1 MRAHPPRPL
10 GVVPL
15 LLLLLSGARG
25 SDDAC
30 AGGHV
35 VATATDVD
43 FFPLCCVQD
52 SGILM
57 SSWQASGYDIA
68 AFENLYVTVHNG
80 SYSWPPSDYLIAN
93 AMTFVLERD
102 DGNYYYFKYSNY
114 PADYV
119 AQQTPLSIGSD
130 SSIPD
135 TKVTLTAY
143 AAGCAPAHPPPAPP
157 PVSALCI
164 DNIWPL
170 FATAAEADAVSPSAS
185 HHTHTLEGAIWYM
198 PDGLSG
204 AQHTGDC
211 PAHATRIAPS
221 KPPPSPYPARPPPPS
236 APSPPSP
243 PTPPSSPPP
252 LAPREGMISWEP
264 WMPVVVLGIGG
275 PLLLVGILLMSIR
288 CCNLYRMDPR
298 ASEEQR
304 LVRQDREL
312 AYRNAAS
319 LQLDRALSKAEA
331 LGSKSSVS
339 STAQPGPRRVQ
350 FVL

>member
-1 MRAHPPRPL
+1 M
-10 GVVPL
+10 L
-15 LLLLLSGARG
+15 LLLGGARG
-25 SDDAC
+25 SEDAC
-30 AGGHV
+30 AAGHV

-43 FFPLCCVQD
+43 FFPFCCVQD

-102 DGNYYYFKYSNY
+102 DGNYYYFKYSSY

-119 AQQTPLSIGSD
+119 AHQTPLSIGSD

-143 AAGCAPAHPPPAPP
+143 AAGCAPSHPPPLPP
-157 PVSALCI
+157 P
-164 DNIWPL
+164 P
-170 FATAAEADAVSPSAS
+170 
-185 HHTHTLEGAIWYM
+185 H
-198 PDGLSG
+198 
-204 AQHTGDC
+204 
-211 PAHATRIAPS
+211 APS
-221 KPPPSPYPARPPPPS
+221 PEHPPPSPYPARPPPPS

-252 LAPREGMISWEP
+252 LSPGEGMITWEP
-264 WMPVVVLGIGG
+264 WMPVVILGLGG
-275 PLLLVGILLMSIR
+275 PLLLVGILLFSIR
-288 CCNLYRMDPR
+288 CCNLYRMNPR

-304 LVRQDREL
+304 LVRADRDRIDRDAASREL
-312 AYRNAAS
+312 
-319 LQLDRALSKAEA
+319 DDALSRAKA
-331 LGSKSSVS
+331 LGGSGSLSPM
-339 STAQPGPRRVQ
+339 AQPGPRRVQ
-350 FVL
+350 FAL